1 MNDRVFRAEQRVPV
15 PREVA
20 FAFFSAPTN
29 LEAIT
34 PPWLRFRIVHQS
46 TPELGE
52 GTELVY
58 RLRIHGLPL
67 TWRSRIDD
75 WRPNERFVDVQLNGP
90 YAAWHHT
97 HSFHDAG
104 ADTLIR
110 DHVLYRLPLGRLG
123 EWIGGRFVAA
133 DVRRIFAYRAAKILE
148 LLRPRGGD
156 GH

>member
-1 MNDRVFRAEQRVPV
+1 MNDQVFRAEQRVPV

-46 TPELGE
+46 TPELRE
-52 GTELVY
+52 GTELSY
-58 RLRIHGLPL
+58 RLRIHGLPV
-67 TWRSRIDD
+67 TWRSRIDE
-75 WRPNERFVDVQLNGP
+75 WRPNERFVDVQLSGP
-90 YAAWHHT
+90 YALWRHT
-97 HSFHDAG
+97 HSFHDCG
-104 ADTLIR
+104 ANTLIR

-123 EWIGGRFVAA
+123 RWLGGRFVAS
-133 DVRRIFAYRAAKILE
+133 DVKRIFAYRAAKTVE
-148 LLRPRGGD
+148 LLRPSGGD